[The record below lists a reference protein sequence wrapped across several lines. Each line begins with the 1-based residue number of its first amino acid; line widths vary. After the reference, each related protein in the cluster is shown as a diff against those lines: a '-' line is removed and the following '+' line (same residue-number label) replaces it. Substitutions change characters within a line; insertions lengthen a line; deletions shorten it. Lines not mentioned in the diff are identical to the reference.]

1 MPDRHRPSDDV
12 DVRLEQGRID
22 IDGIGI
28 AYQRIAPSGVAAAQD
43 ASCAVHAFAPTVV
56 MLHEGLGSITQWRD
70 LPEVL
75 ARRCGLGV
83 IAYDRGGYGRSDPF
97 PEAYGD
103 GFMTREALETL
114 PAVLDGLGVQRPI
127 LVGHSDGASIALIA
141 VGMGAVTPLGVATIA
156 PHTFIEDV
164 CIDGIRSINT
174 QSERVIRGLARHHDN
189 PRLAFERWRNV
200 WLTDEFRNWDVTE
213 LLGNIACDVLVL
225 QGDGDQYGTD
235 AQVTTIVELAP
246 KATGHILADCGHVA
260 HRDQPGLVADYL
272 VEFVSACAAPYPDA
286 DTAASASSAMT
297 SGASIGPKCPSP

>member
-1 MPDRHRPSDDV
+1 MGLMPVQDRPSDGV
-12 DVRLEQGRID
+12 DVTVARGRID
-22 IDGIGI
+22 IDGVGI
-28 AYQRIAPSGVAAAQD
+28 AYQRFVGSPVAVPQD
-43 ASCAVHAFAPTVV
+43 TPGAVNASAPTVV

-75 ARRCGLGV
+75 ARRCGLDV

-114 PAVLDGLGVQRPI
+114 PAVLDGLGVARPI

-141 VGMGAVTPLGVATIA
+141 VGMGAVAPLGVATIA

-164 CIDGIRSINT
+164 CIDGIRSIDT
-174 QSERVIRGLARHHDN
+174 QSERVIRGLARHHDD

-200 WLTDEFRNWDVTE
+200 WLTAEFRDWDITA
-213 LLGNIACDVLVL
+213 LLGKIACPILVL
-225 QGDGDQYGTD
+225 QGDGDQYGTK
-235 AQVTTIVELAP
+235 AQVTTIVELVP
-246 KATGHILADCGHVA
+246 NATGHILADCGHVA
-260 HRDQPGLVADYL
+260 HRDQPALIADYL
-272 VEFVSACAAPYPDA
+272 ADFVSACAAPYPDA

-297 SGASIGPKCPSP
+297 SGASIGPK